1 MILSKHAEQKMAIRG
16 IGKPN
21 VLAVLISGRNSA
33 TEEAHITRHELEGL
47 VVLMDN
53 NTNTVITT
61 FHDRSG
67 VKEKKVCTRHRTKK
81 RNKWY

>member
-1 MILSKHAEQKMAIRG
+1 MILSKHADHKMAIRG

-21 VLAVLISGRNSA
+21 VLAVLISGRNST

-53 NTNTVITT
+53 NTKTVITT
-61 FHDRSG
+61 FYDRTCA
-67 VKEKKVCTRHRTKK
+67 KEKRPCTRTRAKKRTK
-81 RNKWY
+81 WY

>member
-1 MILSKHAEQKMAIRG
+1 MILSNHAQRQMAIRV

-21 VLAVLISGRNSA
+21 VLAVLISGRNST

-53 NTNTVITT
+53 TTDTVITA

-67 VKEKKVCTRHRTKK
+67 AKAKKVCSLHRAKK
-81 RNKWY
+81 RAKWY